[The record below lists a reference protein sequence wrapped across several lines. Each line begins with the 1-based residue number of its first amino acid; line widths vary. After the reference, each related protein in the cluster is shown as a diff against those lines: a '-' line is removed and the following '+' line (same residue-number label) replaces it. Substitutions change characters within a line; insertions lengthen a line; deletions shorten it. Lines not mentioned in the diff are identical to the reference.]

1 MQVTWPLTPLT
12 KGSHKLTVI
21 ERSLGTNFITSLDN
35 VTKNMKFF
43 FRNEDLRGIKDGVK
57 EIGNLTIFTIV
68 LKRNRLNYRQHI
80 FSLLKIYN
88 YRFWLEIKELFTKSL
103 ILPRVYI
110 F

>member
-21 ERSLGTNFITSLDN
+21 ERSLGTNFTTSLGN

-80 FSLLKIYN
+80 FHCSKSIITDFGLNLKN
-88 YRFWLEIKELFTKSL
+88 YSQKA
-103 ILPRVYI
+103 
-110 F
+110 